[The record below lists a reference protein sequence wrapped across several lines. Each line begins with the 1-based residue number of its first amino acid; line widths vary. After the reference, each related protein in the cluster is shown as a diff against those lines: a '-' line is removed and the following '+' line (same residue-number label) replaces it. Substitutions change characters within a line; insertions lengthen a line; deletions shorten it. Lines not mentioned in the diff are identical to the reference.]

1 MKRTNKQHHSKQKE
15 FVCST
20 NAIRNPGKLYY
31 INKDGNLIETIMG
44 HRNPN
49 HKGVLVAELNIKRE
63 EGYLY
68 FCLDDQSKDNKIQ
81 IYRAR
86 MEIDEKIK

>member
-1 MKRTNKQHHSKQKE
+1 MKHINKQHHSKQKE

-20 NAIRNPGKLYY
+20 DVVRKSGKLYY
-31 INKDGNLIETIMG
+31 INKGGNLIETVMG

-49 HKGVLVAELNIKRE
+49 HKGVLVAELNIERE

-68 FCLDDQSKDNKIQ
+68 FCFDGQSKDKPIQ
-81 IYRAR
+81 IYRVR
-86 MEIDEKIK
+86 IEINEKIK

>member
-1 MKRTNKQHHSKQKE
+1 
-15 FVCST
+15 
-20 NAIRNPGKLYY
+20 
-31 INKDGNLIETIMG
+31 MG

-49 HKGVLVAELNIKRE
+49 HKGVLVAELNIERE

-68 FCLDDQSKDNKIQ
+68 FCLDDPSKDNKIQ

-86 MEIDEKIK
+86 MEINEKIKQKHF

>member
-1 MKRTNKQHHSKQKE
+1 MKRINKQHHSKQKE

-20 NAIRNPGKLYY
+20 DVIRKPSKLYY
-31 INKDGNLIETIMG
+31 INKDGNLIETVMG

-49 HKGVLVAELNIKRE
+49 HKGVLVAELNIERE

-68 FCLDDQSKDNKIQ
+68 FCFDGQSKDKPIQ
-81 IYRAR
+81 IYRVR
-86 MEIDEKIK
+86 IEINEKIK